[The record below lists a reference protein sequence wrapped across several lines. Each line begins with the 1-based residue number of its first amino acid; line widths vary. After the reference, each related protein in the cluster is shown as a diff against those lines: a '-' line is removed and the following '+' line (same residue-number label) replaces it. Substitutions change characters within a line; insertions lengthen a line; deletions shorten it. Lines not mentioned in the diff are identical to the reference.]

1 MTCMWLLST
10 ALVLAIGLAAVGCG
24 GGGEVGPAM
33 PTFPADLVPEERI
46 ELPAT
51 PTPTATAPAPTS
63 TSTPVAG
70 FNPFGISNR
79 ERVELSAAVFALTE
93 EIERAPEVV
102 WSYIERGEVLMRL
115 GELDSAIQDFTTALG
130 VGGPLQEIYA
140 ARAVAHAL
148 NGNMARAQEDLDTAA
163 TLGYPPT
170 PLQEMFESMRQNE
183 EP

>member
-1 MTCMWLLST
+1 MTCVWVLNAT
-10 ALVLAIGLAAVGCG
+10 LVLAIGLAAVGCG
-24 GGGEVGPAM
+24 GGEEVGPVM
-33 PTFPADLVPEERI
+33 PAFPAELVPEERI
-46 ELPAT
+46 ELPET
-51 PTPTATAPAPTS
+51 PTPTSPAPAS
-63 TSTPVAG
+63 TSTPVAE

-102 WSYIERGEVLMRL
+102 WSYIERGEILMRL

-130 VGGPLQEIYA
+130 VGGASQEVYA

-163 TLGYPPT
+163 ALGYPPT
-170 PLQEMFESMRQNE
+170 PLQEMFESLRQNE